1 VECLGHPYAYA
12 SDNVHVAL
20 VSHLH
25 VLAPGL
31 GSISAITPSSGSR
44 LLSIVLG
51 PEMSTN
57 QGSNAKAIREPTF
70 LRYHGVILCAA
81 GRNHAV
87 KRLATQFGAA
97 SILS

>member
-1 VECLGHPYAYA
+1 
-12 SDNVHVAL
+12 
-20 VSHLH
+20 
-25 VLAPGL
+25 
-31 GSISAITPSSGSR
+31 
-44 LLSIVLG
+44 
-51 PEMSTN
+51 MN

-81 GRNHAV
+81 GHNHAV